1 MSNRSVLAFQ
11 NLTISTDAGTEDIY
25 CKAEHS
31 LPEHDCSVPVRWWR
45 SVRHGS
51 IPVPTAPEIRSE
63 PGSQPAKRR
72 MLSGSLPP
80 AIAILPIPS
89 NCCAANSP
97 PVGSVLPWRP
107 RWRGTCSEK
116 VPPQPLRHRVRTIFG
131 ASNSSS
137 DPLGHLLI
145 ISYILPSPNSLPHA
159 RCCETKS

>member
-45 SVRHGS
+45 SIRHGS

-80 AIAILPIPS
+80 AFAILPIPS

-97 PVGSVLPWRP
+97 PSWVQFSHGAKGGGERALRKCPHSLY
-107 RWRGTCSEK
+107 GTGYE
-116 VPPQPLRHRVRTIFG
+116 QFLE
-131 ASNSSS
+131 
-137 DPLGHLLI
+137 LLI
-145 ISYILPSPNSLPHA
+145 ALPI
-159 RCCETKS
+159 RWVIC